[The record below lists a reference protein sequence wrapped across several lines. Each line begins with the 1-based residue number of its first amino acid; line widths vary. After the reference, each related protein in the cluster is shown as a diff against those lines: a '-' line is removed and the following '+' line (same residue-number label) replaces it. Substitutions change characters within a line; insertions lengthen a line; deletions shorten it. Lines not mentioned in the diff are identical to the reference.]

1 MKCQFCN
8 QELPDGAKFCY
19 KCNKQIICLGCG
31 EPLIENSPICVYC
44 GKEIKLHQAQANVN
58 HIKYFE
64 TETGKSFEA
73 SFSDET
79 AGNVVDVFA
88 QFLPIKR
95 NSGTL
100 QHQSL
105 LQISQTE
112 DANAQEVN
120 DTAIEINNTNPSK
133 NEELN
138 KINNIFTVKGESI
151 VLYEKRLKANSKRD
165 QQARICLLF
174 LLYYKVVAPKEVT
187 REDVNNILKKE
198 NIYDGGFRA
207 WLSEHRSYFIT
218 DNDTLELSPEGEEK
232 AKEILNEV
240 FDKTIEGSWKSNGGS
255 GQAITA
261 KVSSKRKNPQIVKDL
276 DLMPKNKETLEDF
289 MKCYKYGKSSP
300 RINLL
305 FVYYLKQILGLD
317 VVNQDHIYT
326 CYRHMKITIP
336 NDIHQNLVDTIRK
349 RGWIENISNLNV
361 TTQGINEV
369 EHKMKIQ

>member
-8 QELPDGAKFCY
+8 QEMPNGAKFCY

-31 EPLIENSPICVYC
+31 EPLIANSPICVYC
-44 GKEIKLHQAQANVN
+44 GKEIKLRQVQANVN
-58 HIKYFE
+58 HIKYSE

-95 NSGTL
+95 NPSTQ

-105 LQISQTE
+105 LRISQTE
-112 DANAQEVN
+112 DANAQEVV
-120 DTAIEINNTNPSK
+120 DPAIEINNINPG
-133 NEELN
+133 NTEDLN

-174 LLYYKVVAPKEVT
+174 LLYYKVVVRKEVT

-207 WLSEHRSYFIT
+207 WLSKHRSYIIA

-240 FDKTIEGSWKSNGGS
+240 FDKTIEGAWKSNGGS
-255 GQAITA
+255 GQTTTA
-261 KVSSKRKNPQIVKDL
+261 KVSSKRKNPQLVRDL
-276 DLMPKNKETLEDF
+276 DLMPKNKETLDVF
-289 MKCYKYGKSSP
+289 MEHYKYGKSSP
-300 RINLL
+300 QINLL
-305 FVYYLKQILGLD
+305 FVYYLKQILCID
-317 VVNQDHIYT
+317 AVNQDHIYT
-326 CYRHMKITIP
+326 CYRHLKLTIP
-336 NDIHQNLVDTIRK
+336 NDIYQSLIDTISK
-349 RGWIENISNLNV
+349 NGGIENVSNLYV
-361 TTQGINEV
+361 TTLCINEV
-369 EHKMKIQ
+369 EQKMKIQ